1 MKPFRVRHK
10 PFYVR
15 ELSVYPVGR
24 RRIFLLSVAVL
35 ASLVANFE
43 TTIATILPLL
53 MQDLDMS
60 LTVYGQIAAL
70 SVLVGGLSAGFGG
83 ILSDRWGRVTI
94 LVPTLTIT
102 AACNFLLATVDSV
115 AGLFWVRCLMLFIE
129 GAGITIT
136 ASLVRDFSPRMGR
149 AQAFAFWTWG
159 PVGASFLASAIAG
172 FTLPLFGNSWRSQ
185 AIIMGVVSLSLC
197 AVIIWKIAEP
207 SAALRAEVMHH
218 EAQARSQ
225 AEEGNPAYRAR
236 LAELFRHPHLW
247 AHVLGNTGWQVLYW
261 TFAIFGQTILSG
273 GFGMDPAAANRVVAL
288 GIVLNAVAVVVVGR
302 LSDRLQLRK
311 PFIAA
316 GTVLTVA
323 ALGYFIALIGPG
335 VPAGQVTAVYALL
348 YLFMGIA
355 YVPWMANFSE
365 NAEDVESRLQGSA
378 LGIWGMV
385 VRVMIVAL
393 LVVSPMVVEASGW
406 QTWLGVALAGQVVFL
421 ASMAAFKGRWRARR
435 PVDVPAVPSP

>member
-1 MKPFRVRHK
+1 MK

-24 RRIFLLSVAVL
+24 RRIFLLAIAVL

-53 MQDLDMS
+53 MEDLGMS

-115 AGLFWVRCLMLFIE
+115 TELFWIRCLMLFIE

-159 PVGASFLASAIAG
+159 PVGASFLASFIAG
-172 FTLPLFGNSWRSQ
+172 FTLPLFGNAWQSQ
-185 AIIMGVVSLSLC
+185 AIIMGVVSLAMC
-197 AVIIWKIAEP
+197 GVIIWKIAEP
-207 SAALRAEVMHH
+207 SGALRAEVLQD
-218 EAQARSQ
+218 EVAVK
-225 AEEGNPAYRAR
+225 AEGRTDHGR
-236 LAELFRHPHLW
+236 VRQLFRHPHLW
-247 AHVLGNTGWQVLYW
+247 AHVFGNTGWQVLYW
-261 TFAIFGQTILSG
+261 TFAIFGQTILAG
-273 GFGMDPAAANRVVAL
+273 AFGMEAAAANRVVAL
-288 GIVLNAVAVVVVGR
+288 GIVLNAVAVVIVGR
-302 LSDRLQLRK
+302 VSDRIQLRK
-311 PFIAA
+311 PFTAV

-323 ALGYFIALIGPG
+323 TLAYFISLIGPG
-335 VPAGQVTAVYALL
+335 VSAAHVTVVFALL
-348 YLFMGIA
+348 YLFMGVA

-365 NAEDVESRLQGSA
+365 NAEDVEPRLQGSA

-385 VRVMIVAL
+385 VRVMIVVL
-393 LVVSPMVVEASGW
+393 LVVSPLVVEAGGW
-406 QTWLGVALAGQVVFL
+406 QTWLGVALAGQLVFL
-421 ASMAAFKGRWRARR
+421 ASMAAYKGRWRTALSA
-435 PVDVPAVPSP
+435 PAPQPAD

>member
-1 MKPFRVRHK
+1 MK

-24 RRIFLLSVAVL
+24 RRIFLLAIAVL

-53 MQDLDMS
+53 MEDLGMS

-115 AGLFWVRCLMLFIE
+115 AELFWIRCLMLFIE

-159 PVGASFLASAIAG
+159 PVGASFLASFIAG
-172 FTLPLFGNSWRSQ
+172 FTLPLFGNAWQSQ
-185 AIIMGVVSLSLC
+185 AIIMGVVSLAMC
-197 AVIIWKIAEP
+197 GVIIWKIAEP
-207 SAALRAEVMHH
+207 SGALRAEVLQD
-218 EAQARSQ
+218 EVAVK
-225 AEEGNPAYRAR
+225 AEGRADHGR
-236 LAELFRHPHLW
+236 VRQLFRHPHLW
-247 AHVLGNTGWQVLYW
+247 AHVFGNTGWQVLYW
-261 TFAIFGQTILSG
+261 TFAIFGQTMLTG
-273 GFGMDPAAANRVVAL
+273 ALGMEAAAANRVVAL
-288 GIVLNAVAVVVVGR
+288 GIVLNAVAVVIVGR
-302 LSDRLQLRK
+302 VSDRIQLRK
-311 PFIAA
+311 PFTAV

-323 ALGYFIALIGPG
+323 TLAYFISLIGPG
-335 VPAGQVTAVYALL
+335 VSAAHVTVVFALL
-348 YLFMGIA
+348 YLFMGVA

-365 NAEDVESRLQGSA
+365 NAEDVEPRLQGSA

-385 VRVMIVAL
+385 VRVMIVVL
-393 LVVSPMVVEASGW
+393 LIVSPLVVEVGGW
-406 QTWLGVALAGQVVFL
+406 QTWLGVALAGQLVFL
-421 ASMAAFKGRWRARR
+421 ASMAAYKGRWRTALSA
-435 PVDVPAVPSP
+435 PAPQPAD

>member
-1 MKPFRVRHK
+1 MK

-24 RRIFLLSVAVL
+24 RRIFLLSIAVL

-53 MQDLDMS
+53 MEDLGMS

-115 AGLFWVRCLMLFIE
+115 TELFWIRCLMLFIE

-159 PVGASFLASAIAG
+159 PVGASFLASFIAG
-172 FTLPLFGNSWRSQ
+172 FTLPLFGNAWQSQ
-185 AIIMGVVSLSLC
+185 AIIMGVVSLAMC
-197 AVIIWKIAEP
+197 GVIIWKIAEP
-207 SAALRAEVMHH
+207 SGALRAEVLQD
-218 EAQARSQ
+218 EVAVK
-225 AEEGNPAYRAR
+225 AEGRTDHGQVR
-236 LAELFRHPHLW
+236 QLFRHPHLW
-247 AHVLGNTGWQVLYW
+247 AHVFGNTGWQVLYW
-261 TFAIFGQTILSG
+261 TFAIFGQTILTG
-273 GFGMDPAAANRVVAL
+273 AFGMEAAAANRVVAL
-288 GIVLNAVAVVVVGR
+288 GIVLNAVAVVIVGR
-302 LSDRLQLRK
+302 VSDRIQLRK
-311 PFIAA
+311 PFTAV

-323 ALGYFIALIGPG
+323 TLAYFISLIGPG
-335 VPAGQVTAVYALL
+335 VSAAHVTVVFALL
-348 YLFMGIA
+348 YLFMGVA

-365 NAEDVESRLQGSA
+365 NAEDVEPRLQGSA

-385 VRVMIVAL
+385 VRVMIVVL
-393 LVVSPMVVEASGW
+393 LVVSPLVVEAGGW
-406 QTWLGVALAGQVVFL
+406 QTWLGVALAGQLVFL
-421 ASMAAFKGRWRARR
+421 ASMAAYKGRWRTALSSPAPQ
-435 PVDVPAVPSP
+435 PVD

>member
-1 MKPFRVRHK
+1 MK

-15 ELSVYPVGR
+15 ELSVYPIGR
-24 RRIFLLSVAVL
+24 RRIFLLSIAVL

-53 MQDLDMS
+53 MDDLSMS

-70 SVLVGGLSAGFGG
+70 SVLVGGISAGFGG
-83 ILSDRWGRVTI
+83 ILSDRWGRVTL

-115 AGLFWVRCLMLFIE
+115 AGLLWIRCLMLFIE

-159 PVGASFLASAIAG
+159 PVGASFLASLIAG
-172 FTLPLFGNSWRSQ
+172 FTLPLFGNAWQSQ
-185 AIIMGVVSLSLC
+185 AIIMGIVSLSLC
-197 AVIIWKIAEP
+197 AIIIWKIAEP
-207 SAALRAEVMHH
+207 SAALRAEVL
-218 EAQARSQ
+218 Q
-225 AEEGNPAYRAR
+225 AEMAVRAEGRTGHGR
-236 LAELFRHPHLW
+236 VRELFRHPHLW

-261 TFAIFGQTILSG
+261 TFAIFGQTILAG
-273 GFGMDPAAANRVVAL
+273 AFGMETAAANQVVAL
-288 GIVLNAVAVVVVGR
+288 GIVLNAVAVVIVGR
-302 LSDRLQLRK
+302 ISDRIQVRK
-311 PFIAA
+311 PFTAA

-323 ALGYFIALIGPG
+323 TLAYFIALIGPG
-335 VPAGQVTAVYALL
+335 VPAAHVTAVYALL
-348 YLFMGIA
+348 YLFMGVA

-385 VRVMIVAL
+385 VRVMIVVL
-393 LVVSPMVVEASGW
+393 LVVSPVVVEAGGW

-421 ASMAAFKGRWRARR
+421 ISMAAFKGRWRRTALIAT
-435 PVDVPAVPSP
+435 VSPPTADSPGRTP

>member
-1 MKPFRVRHK
+1 MK

-15 ELSVYPVGR
+15 ELSVYPIGR
-24 RRIFLLSVAVL
+24 RRIFLLSIAVL

-53 MQDLDMS
+53 MDDLSMS

-70 SVLVGGLSAGFGG
+70 SVLVGGISAGFGG
-83 ILSDRWGRVTI
+83 ILSDRWGRVTL

-115 AGLFWVRCLMLFIE
+115 AGLLWIRCLMLFIE

-159 PVGASFLASAIAG
+159 PVGASFLASLIAG
-172 FTLPLFGNSWRSQ
+172 FTLPLFGNAWQSQ
-185 AIIMGVVSLSLC
+185 AIIMGIVSLSLC

-207 SAALRAEVMHH
+207 SAALRAEVL
-218 EAQARSQ
+218 Q
-225 AEEGNPAYRAR
+225 AEMAVRAEGRTGHGR
-236 LAELFRHPHLW
+236 VRELFRHPHLW

-261 TFAIFGQTILSG
+261 TFAIFGQTILAG
-273 GFGMDPAAANRVVAL
+273 AFGMETAAANQVVAL
-288 GIVLNAVAVVVVGR
+288 GIVLNAVAVVIVGR
-302 LSDRLQLRK
+302 ISDRIQVRK
-311 PFIAA
+311 PFTAA

-323 ALGYFIALIGPG
+323 TLAYFIALIGPG
-335 VPAGQVTAVYALL
+335 VPAAHVTAVYALL
-348 YLFMGIA
+348 YLFMGVA

-385 VRVMIVAL
+385 VRVMIVVL
-393 LVVSPMVVEASGW
+393 LVVSPVVVEAGGW

-421 ASMAAFKGRWRARR
+421 ISMAAFKGRWRRTALIAT
-435 PVDVPAVPSP
+435 VSPPTADSPGRTP

>member
-1 MKPFRVRHK
+1 MK

-24 RRIFLLSVAVL
+24 RRIFLLSIAVL

-53 MQDLDMS
+53 MADLGMS

-83 ILSDRWGRVTI
+83 ILSDRWGRITI

-115 AGLFWVRCLMLFIE
+115 TELFWIRCLMLFIE

-159 PVGASFLASAIAG
+159 PVGASFLASFIAG
-172 FTLPLFGNSWRSQ
+172 FTLPLFGNAWQSQ
-185 AIIMGVVSLSLC
+185 AIIMGVVSLVMC

-207 SAALRAEVMHH
+207 SAALRAEVLQD
-218 EAQARSQ
+218 EIAVA
-225 AEEGNPAYRAR
+225 AEGRAGHGR
-236 LAELFRHPHLW
+236 VRELFRHPHLW

-261 TFAIFGQTILSG
+261 TFAIFGQTILAG
-273 GFGMDPAAANRVVAL
+273 GFGMEAAAANRVVAL
-288 GIVLNAVAVVVVGR
+288 GIVLNAVAVVIVGR
-302 LSDRLQLRK
+302 VSDRIQLRK
-311 PFIAA
+311 PFTAV

-323 ALGYFIALIGPG
+323 TLAYLISLLGPG
-335 VPAGQVTAVYALL
+335 VSAAHVTVVFALL
-348 YLFMGIA
+348 YLFMGVA

-365 NAEDVESRLQGSA
+365 DAEDVESRLQGSA

-393 LVVSPMVVEASGW
+393 LVVSPPVVEAGGW

-421 ASMAAFKGRWRARR
+421 VSMAAFKGRWRRTAVSVPVPR
-435 PVDVPAVPSP
+435 PTADSPERTP

>member
-1 MKPFRVRHK
+1 MK

-24 RRIFLLSVAVL
+24 RRIFLLAVAVL

-53 MQDLDMS
+53 MSDLGMS

-102 AACNFLLATVDSV
+102 AACNFLLATVDTV
-115 AGLFWVRCLMLFIE
+115 AELFWVRCLMLFIE

-159 PVGASFLASAIAG
+159 PVGASFLASFIAG
-172 FTLPLFGNSWRSQ
+172 FTLPLFGNAWQSQ
-185 AIIMGVVSLSLC
+185 AIIMGVVSLAMC

-207 SAALRAEVMHH
+207 SASLRAQVLEAEQALEVREHTHH
-218 EAQARSQ
+218 GRV
-225 AEEGNPAYRAR
+225 R
-236 LAELFRHPHLW
+236 LLFRHPHLW

-261 TFAIFGQTILSG
+261 TFTIFGQTILAG
-273 GFGMDPAAANRVVAL
+273 GFGMDPAGANRVVAL
-288 GIVLNAVAVVVVGR
+288 GIVLNALAVVTVGR
-302 LSDRLQLRK
+302 LSDRLRLRK
-311 PFIAA
+311 PFAA
-316 GTVLTVA
+316 VGTVLTA
-323 ALGYFIALIGPG
+323 ATLAYFIALIGPG
-335 VPAGQVTAVYALL
+335 VPVGQITFVYALL
-348 YLFMGIA
+348 FVFLGIA
-355 YVPWMANFSE
+355 YVPWMASFSE
-365 NAEDVESRLQGSA
+365 DAEDVDPRLQGSA
-378 LGIWGMV
+378 LGLWGMV
-385 VRVMIVAL
+385 VRVMIVVL
-393 LVVSPMVVEASGW
+393 LVVSPLVVEAGGW
-406 QTWLGVALAGQVVFL
+406 QTWLTVALAGQIVFL
-421 ASMAAFKGRWRARR
+421 VSTVAFKGPWARR
-435 PVDVPAVPSP
+435 PKVTV

>member
-1 MKPFRVRHK
+1 MK

-15 ELSVYPVGR
+15 ELGVYPIGR
-24 RRIFLLSVAVL
+24 RRIFLLSIAVL

-53 MQDLDMS
+53 MDDLGMS

-115 AGLFWVRCLMLFIE
+115 AGLFWIRCLMLFIE

-159 PVGASFLASAIAG
+159 PVGASFLASFIAG
-172 FTLPLFGNSWRSQ
+172 FTLPLFGNAWQSQ
-185 AIIMGVVSLSLC
+185 AIIMGFVSLAMC

-207 SAALRAEVMHH
+207 SAALRAEVLESEM
-218 EAQARSQ
+218 AVQ
-225 AEEGNPAYRAR
+225 AEGQTQHGRVR
-236 LAELFRHPHLW
+236 ELLRHPHLW

-261 TFAIFGQTILSG
+261 TFAIFGQTILTG
-273 GFGMDPAAANRVVAL
+273 AFGMDPAAANRVVAL
-288 GIVLNAVAVVVVGR
+288 GIVLNAVAVVAVGR
-302 LSDRLQLRK
+302 VSDRIQLRK
-311 PFIAA
+311 PFTAV

-323 ALGYFIALIGPG
+323 MLAYFITLIGPG
-335 VPAGQVTAVYALL
+335 VSAAHVTVVYALL
-348 YLFMGIA
+348 YLFMGVA

-385 VRVMIVAL
+385 VRVMIVVL
-393 LVVSPMVVEASGW
+393 LVVSPMVVETGGW

-421 ASMAAFKGRWRARR
+421 VSMVAFKGRWRTAALG
-435 PVDVPAVPSP
+435 VPAPQPTADSPGRTP

>member
-1 MKPFRVRHK
+1 MK

-15 ELSVYPVGR
+15 ELSVYPVGS
-24 RRIFLLSVAVL
+24 RRIFLLAIAVL

-43 TTIATILPLL
+43 TTLATILPLL
-53 MQDLDMS
+53 MDDLSMS

-83 ILSDRWGRVTI
+83 ILSDRWGRVTL
-94 LVPTLTIT
+94 LVPTLTVT

-115 AGLFWVRCLMLFIE
+115 AELFWIRCLMLFIE

-136 ASLVRDFSPRMGR
+136 ASLVRDFSPRLGR

-159 PVGASFLASAIAG
+159 PVGASFLASFIAG
-172 FTLPLFGNSWRSQ
+172 FTLPLFGNAWQSQ
-185 AIIMGVVSLSLC
+185 AIIMGVVSLVMC
-197 AVIIWKIAEP
+197 GVIVWKIAEP
-207 SAALRAEVMHH
+207 SAALRAQVL
-218 EAQARSQ
+218 Q
-225 AEEGNPAYRAR
+225 AEQAVSAEEKIDAGRVR
-236 LAELFRHPHLW
+236 ELFRHPHLW

-261 TFAIFGQTILSG
+261 TFAIFGQTILSDA
-273 GFGMDPAAANRVVAL
+273 FGMDAAAANRVVAL
-288 GIVLNAVAVVVVGR
+288 GIVLNALAVVVVGR

-311 PFIAA
+311 PFTAV

-323 ALGYFIALIGPG
+323 ALAYFIAMVGPG
-335 VPAGQVTAVYALL
+335 VSAAQVTVVYALL
-348 YLFMGIA
+348 FLFMGIA

-385 VRVMIVAL
+385 VRVMIVVL
-393 LVVSPMVVEASGW
+393 LVVSPPVVEAGGW
-406 QTWLGVALAGQVVFL
+406 GSWLAVALAGQVVFL
-421 ASMAAFKGRWRARR
+421 VSMIAFKGRWRTAK
-435 PVDVPAVPSP
+435 AVAPPKVTA